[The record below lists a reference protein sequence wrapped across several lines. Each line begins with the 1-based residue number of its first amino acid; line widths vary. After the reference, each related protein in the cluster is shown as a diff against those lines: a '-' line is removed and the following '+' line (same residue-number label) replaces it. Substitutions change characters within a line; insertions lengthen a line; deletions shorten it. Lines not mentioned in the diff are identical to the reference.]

1 MKRLVAF
8 LILGASLTA
17 CSSTRITPPSCEV
30 PEALGPVAE
39 LQGVPEMPIEVAST
53 DTTATYNLEGL
64 LQLQRLR
71 KASTSNKTV
80 GDLNS
85 AALQVRND
93 EINSLIECV
102 RHQNIWMEVREEML
116 EQERKAHLIDNYWH
130 RGVILLIGAGVL
142 L

>member
-1 MKRLVAF
+1 M
-8 LILGASLTA
+8 
-17 CSSTRITPPSCEV
+17 
-30 PEALGPVAE
+30 PVE
-39 LQGVPEMPIEVAST
+39 IAST

-64 LQLQRLR
+64 LQLKRLR

-93 EINSLIECV
+93 EINALIECV
-102 RHQNIWMEVREEML
+102 RHQNVWMEVREEML
-116 EQERKAHLIDNYWH
+116 DQERRDHQFDNYWH
-130 RGVILLIGAGVL
+130 RGVILLIGVGVL